1 MVDILNIGGKLIFD
15 DRTVKFEFH
24 TYNPYVNTT
33 FGYSNEIKI
42 PIQQQDL
49 YTLLYESILFVESR
63 LTSMKK
69 NVQKQSNFGCNCVA
83 FMFDMKFDMN
93 SMEIDRNRNV
103 GITNLMKGFAMF
115 SNEIAYS
122 LHNAEFIDSS
132 DTEKPND
139 RRWILSFLCTA
150 QHIVGLL
157 RGLQT

>member
-1 MVDILNIGGKLIFD
+1 MYKSNQILDVI
-15 DRTVKFEFH
+15 VWH
-24 TYNPYVNTT
+24 
-33 FGYSNEIKI
+33 SC
-42 PIQQQDL
+42 
-49 YTLLYESILFVESR
+49 
-63 LTSMKK
+63 SMK
-69 NVQKQSNFGCNCVA
+69 
-83 FMFDMKFDMN
+83 DMN

-103 GITNLMKGFAMF
+103 GIINLMKGFAMF

-132 DTEKPND
+132 DTEKSND